1 MSLQSVAQ
9 NAAASQK
16 FDALLNMVSYAYVD
30 SVDQNKVTESAIR
43 ALLKELD
50 PHSVYIPA
58 DELKASNEPLVG
70 KFEGVGIQFNILD
83 DTIMVTQT
91 ISGGPSEK
99 LGIRSGDRIVM
110 INDTIVAGI
119 GIKNNDVLK
128 KLRGDKGT
136 KVKVSIVRRLI
147 SDLIV
152 YNITRDKIPLYS
164 VEASYQAA
172 PGVGYIKISRF
183 ADTTVDE
190 FQVALKDLKEKYN
203 IQSFILDL
211 RTER

>member
-1 MSLQSVAQ
+1 
-9 NAAASQK
+9 
-16 FDALLNMVSYAYVD
+16 
-30 SVDQNKVTESAIR
+30 
-43 ALLKELD
+43 
-50 PHSVYIPA
+50 
-58 DELKASNEPLVG
+58 
-70 KFEGVGIQFNILD
+70 
-83 DTIMVTQT
+83 
-91 ISGGPSEK
+91 
-99 LGIRSGDRIVM
+99 M

-203 IQSFILDL
+203 IQSLIIYGWQ
-211 RTER
+211 